1 MADEGQ
7 RRLLTPLARLSYPA
21 VIEPK
26 AVMGDEKI
34 MRYGAE
40 LIIEPTDLA
49 KFKLMTD
56 DGLQMVDVRA
66 MCATIAREKWGDDID
81 VDALKK
87 IEPKDGGLGWPLKDG
102 NLYASR
108 READGKNGEAYKGK
122 VYLRTKGSD
131 KFPPVLKFL
140 TTDKAFKVLD
150 RVTELDVIRNY
161 FTAGNYIMAEITAKA
176 VVTPGVGHKFVTFY
190 LNGVCYIRAG
200 ERLGTGGSLLD
211 EKLDGIL
218 GGISDLD
225 PTEGMDEAI
234 PL

>member
-1 MADEGQ
+1 
-7 RRLLTPLARLSYPA
+7 
-21 VIEPK
+21 
-26 AVMGDEKI
+26 MGDEKV
-34 MRYGAE
+34 MRYSAE

-49 KFKLMTD
+49 KFKLMTE

-66 MCATIAREKWGDDID
+66 ICATVAREKWGEDMD
-81 VDALKK
+81 VEALKK

-102 NLYASR
+102 NAYASR
-108 READGKNGEAYKGK
+108 RENDGKNGDAYKGK
-122 VYLRTKGSD
+122 VYLRTKGSE

-140 TTDKAFKVLD
+140 TADKAFATLD
-150 RVTELDVIRNY
+150 RVTELDVIRSY
-161 FTAGNYIMAEITAKA
+161 FAAGNYIMAEVTVKA
-176 VVTPGVGHKFVTFY
+176 TQPKQTQQKFVTFY

-200 ERLGTGGSLLD
+200 ERLGTGGSMLD